1 MKAEDLDIQQ
11 LLGSGGF
18 AYVYQAKLHDNNSA
32 ASKSIVRKSWTQ
44 QSNNGN
50 VDIAVKIISKDKLRK
65 DNIAHRIV
73 NEIKLHRKLNH
84 SSFVKL
90 IDFFEDTNN
99 VYMCLE
105 LCNQGNMYHHIKQHG
120 PLTEYEAGYVMYQL
134 INGLNYLHHH
144 QGIVHRDLKLSNILI
159 SNIRS
164 MSQLHQSQVQVPSSQ
179 PNQFFM
185 QENATLFDIKV
196 CDFGLAT
203 SLESPEE
210 EHFTLC
216 GTPNYIAPE
225 IASQQAH
232 GFPVDIWSAGCLFY
246 SMVEGALPFD
256 QGEDVAATL
265 RRVVNGEYKQPTNLT
280 STGHDFLHRLLE
292 MVI

>member
-18 AYVYQAKLHDNNSA
+18 AYVYQARLCNNFI
-32 ASKSIVRKSWTQ
+32 SKNCIVRKSLTQ
-44 QSNNGN
+44 QQLSYNNCNQSN
-50 VDIAVKIISKDKLRK
+50 DIAVKIISKEKLRK

-90 IDFFEDTNN
+90 FDFFEDANN

-105 LCNQGNMYHHIKQHG
+105 LCNYGNFYHHIKQNG
-120 PLTEYEAGYVMYQL
+120 PLSEYEAGYVMYQL
-134 INGLNYLHHH
+134 IDGLNYLHH

-159 SNIRS
+159 SNTRP
-164 MSQLHQSQVQVPSSQ
+164 MSQVGQSR
-179 PNQFFM
+179 QFFM
-185 QENATLFDIKV
+185 QENITLFDIKV
-196 CDFGLAT
+196 CDFGLAA
-203 SLESPEE
+203 SIENPDE

-265 RRVVNGEYKQPTNLT
+265 RRVVNGEYKQPSNLT

-292 MVI
+292 MVCFFFFS